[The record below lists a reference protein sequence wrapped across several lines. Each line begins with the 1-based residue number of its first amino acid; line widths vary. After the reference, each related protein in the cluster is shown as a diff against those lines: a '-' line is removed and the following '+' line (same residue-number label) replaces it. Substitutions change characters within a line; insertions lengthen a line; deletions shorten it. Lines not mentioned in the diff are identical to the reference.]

1 MRWQGPSGSRTRT
14 IPTPTDHAPPPPG
27 SGTGTGESLGLVCE
41 SAPRCADQ
49 LFDIPERR
57 LARKPN
63 YDYEK
68 RKKEADRKAKKD
80 AKREERQRRRALGL
94 PDEDIEG
101 DSSDADGAADGTPD
115 DAEREA

>member
-1 MRWQGPSGSRTRT
+1 
-14 IPTPTDHAPPPPG
+14 
-27 SGTGTGESLGLVCE
+27 
-41 SAPRCADQ
+41 
-49 LFDIPERR
+49 

-94 PDEDIEG
+94 PDEDEAMEQ
-101 DSSDADGAADGTPD
+101 ADGSP
-115 DAEREA
+115 AEGVVGEEDEVSP

>member
-1 MRWQGPSGSRTRT
+1 
-14 IPTPTDHAPPPPG
+14 
-27 SGTGTGESLGLVCE
+27 
-41 SAPRCADQ
+41 
-49 LFDIPERR
+49 

-94 PDEDIEG
+94 PDEDETMEQ
-101 DSSDADGAADGTPD
+101 ADGTSTEGVVGEEDEVSP
-115 DAEREA
+115 

>member
-1 MRWQGPSGSRTRT
+1 
-14 IPTPTDHAPPPPG
+14 
-27 SGTGTGESLGLVCE
+27 
-41 SAPRCADQ
+41 
-49 LFDIPERR
+49 

-94 PDEDIEG
+94 PDEDIDGETPSEDG
-101 DSSDADGAADGTPD
+101 ADGESSG
-115 DAEREA
+115 EE

>member
-1 MRWQGPSGSRTRT
+1 M
-14 IPTPTDHAPPPPG
+14 
-27 SGTGTGESLGLVCE
+27 
-41 SAPRCADQ
+41 
-49 LFDIPERR
+49 
-57 LARKPN
+57 ARKPN

-101 DSSDADGAADGTPD
+101 MDGEGGEGGEGVESDATGTD
-115 DAEREA
+115 DAEASEPQP

>member
-1 MRWQGPSGSRTRT
+1 LQERSRLRC
-14 IPTPTDHAPPPPG
+14 PTF
-27 SGTGTGESLGLVCE
+27 SI
-41 SAPRCADQ
+41 
-49 LFDIPERR
+49 IPEHR

-94 PDEDIEG
+94 PDEDETLEG
-101 DSSDADGAADGTPD
+101 GEGGEGEGAEGSEGEADAAADGTPD
-115 DAEREA
+115 GR

>member
-1 MRWQGPSGSRTRT
+1 MLRC
-14 IPTPTDHAPPPPG
+14 PTF
-27 SGTGTGESLGLVCE
+27 SI
-41 SAPRCADQ
+41 
-49 LFDIPERR
+49 IPEHR

-94 PDEDIEG
+94 PDEDETLEG
-101 DSSDADGAADGTPD
+101 GEAEEGAEGGDGDADAAADGTPGD
-115 DAEREA
+115 ER

>member
-1 MRWQGPSGSRTRT
+1 LTERNGLRC
-14 IPTPTDHAPPPPG
+14 PTF
-27 SGTGTGESLGLVCE
+27 SI
-41 SAPRCADQ
+41 
-49 LFDIPERR
+49 IPEHR

-94 PDEDIEG
+94 PDEDETLEGGEGGEGAEGGEG
-101 DSSDADGAADGTPD
+101 DAEAAADGTPGD
-115 DAEREA
+115 DR